1 MKALN
6 QQKTELLRNILFIT
20 LGSLLYALNF
30 DLFLEP
36 GGISSGGVSGIAMII
51 VYAAHPKFLTVGILN
66 AMINIPLFLC
76 GLKKIGRH
84 FFFGSLYSTVLTSV
98 FLDLF
103 ARILPVPAVEPL
115 VAALFGGVFM
125 GVSLGLVF
133 LGNASTGG
141 VDIVARLMKLKF
153 RNFPIGKIIL
163 CMDLTIAVIT
173 GVVYRNFNNTLY
185 SVIAMVVSS
194 MALDRVVYGMDYSKV
209 ALIITEK
216 YEAIATAIDSQL
228 DRGVTL
234 LKGQGYYK
242 RQDKMVLLSAV
253 KRKQLAELKELV
265 MDIDPD
271 AFIILQDAHQV
282 LGDGFKP
289 KRRTPPCGISLPA
302 CCCSACWPGCPPA
315 ARTTAISPSAP
326 TLSRAYLQRR
336 PRSRRSRPRP
346 ATAASCAARCS
357 HLSATGRSGA
367 RSASRATAAILPP
380 T

>member
-51 VYAAHPKFLTVGILN
+51 VYAAHPKF
-66 AMINIPLFLC
+66 
-76 GLKKIGRH
+76 
-84 FFFGSLYSTVLTSV
+84 LTSV

-173 GVVYRNFNNTLY
+173 GVVYRDFNNTLY

-282 LGDGFKP
+282 LGDGFK
-289 KRRTPPCGISLPA
+289 RYDRNEL
-302 CCCSACWPGCPPA
+302 
-315 ARTTAISPSAP
+315 
-326 TLSRAYLQRR
+326 
-336 PRSRRSRPRP
+336 
-346 ATAASCAARCS
+346 
-357 HLSATGRSGA
+357 
-367 RSASRATAAILPP
+367 
-380 T
+380 

>member
-1 MKALN
+1 M
-6 QQKTELLRNILFIT
+6 
-20 LGSLLYALNF
+20 
-30 DLFLEP
+30 
-36 GGISSGGVSGIAMII
+36 
-51 VYAAHPKFLTVGILN
+51 
-66 AMINIPLFLC
+66 
-76 GLKKIGRH
+76 
-84 FFFGSLYSTVLTSV
+84 
-98 FLDLF
+98 
-103 ARILPVPAVEPL
+103 
-115 VAALFGGVFM
+115 AALVGGVFM
-125 GVSLGLVF
+125 GVSLGLVV

-173 GVVYRNFNNTLY
+173 GVVYRDFNNTLY

-282 LGDGFKP
+282 LGDGFK
-289 KRRTPPCGISLPA
+289 RYDRNEL
-302 CCCSACWPGCPPA
+302 
-315 ARTTAISPSAP
+315 
-326 TLSRAYLQRR
+326 
-336 PRSRRSRPRP
+336 
-346 ATAASCAARCS
+346 
-357 HLSATGRSGA
+357 
-367 RSASRATAAILPP
+367 
-380 T
+380 

>member
-1 MKALN
+1 
-6 QQKTELLRNILFIT
+6 
-20 LGSLLYALNF
+20 
-30 DLFLEP
+30 
-36 GGISSGGVSGIAMII
+36 
-51 VYAAHPKFLTVGILN
+51 
-66 AMINIPLFLC
+66 
-76 GLKKIGRH
+76 
-84 FFFGSLYSTVLTSV
+84 
-98 FLDLF
+98 
-103 ARILPVPAVEPL
+103 
-115 VAALFGGVFM
+115 M

-173 GVVYRNFNNTLY
+173 GVVYRDFNNTLY

-271 AFIILQDAHQV
+271 AFIILQDAHKV
-282 LGDGFKP
+282 LGDGFK
-289 KRRTPPCGISLPA
+289 RYDRNEL
-302 CCCSACWPGCPPA
+302 
-315 ARTTAISPSAP
+315 
-326 TLSRAYLQRR
+326 
-336 PRSRRSRPRP
+336 
-346 ATAASCAARCS
+346 
-357 HLSATGRSGA
+357 
-367 RSASRATAAILPP
+367 
-380 T
+380 

>member
-1 MKALN
+1 MISFLLCLAILVGGYFVYGKIVDNTFGPDDRETPAVRINDGVDYVVMPQWKLFLVQLLNIAGLGPIFGAMQGALWGPVVF
-6 QQKTELLRNILFIT
+6 LFIT

-173 GVVYRNFNNTLY
+173 GVVYRDFNNTLY

-282 LGDGFKP
+282 LGDGFK
-289 KRRTPPCGISLPA
+289 RYDRNEL
-302 CCCSACWPGCPPA
+302 
-315 ARTTAISPSAP
+315 
-326 TLSRAYLQRR
+326 
-336 PRSRRSRPRP
+336 
-346 ATAASCAARCS
+346 
-357 HLSATGRSGA
+357 
-367 RSASRATAAILPP
+367 
-380 T
+380 

>member
-6 QQKTELLRNILFIT
+6 QQKTELFRNILFIT

-103 ARILPVPAVEPL
+103 ARILPVPTVEPL

-173 GVVYRNFNNTLY
+173 GVVYRDFNNTLY

-194 MALDRVVYGMDYSKV
+194 MA
-209 ALIITEK
+209 
-216 YEAIATAIDSQL
+216 L

-282 LGDGFKP
+282 LGDGFK
-289 KRRTPPCGISLPA
+289 RYDRNEL
-302 CCCSACWPGCPPA
+302 
-315 ARTTAISPSAP
+315 
-326 TLSRAYLQRR
+326 
-336 PRSRRSRPRP
+336 
-346 ATAASCAARCS
+346 
-357 HLSATGRSGA
+357 
-367 RSASRATAAILPP
+367 
-380 T
+380 